1 MMFSRRVRLRALP
14 PVPASMRSRHRPAGV
29 ACALL
34 VCASALFLSACGISD
49 ESEIQQWMKDQRAA
63 MKPTAQKV
71 EEPKEFAPYAYEP
84 HGQVD
89 PFDPQKILMVVARQ
103 REERGSA
110 SAIKPDL
117 ERRREV
123 LEGFPLDQIRMVG
136 MMRQGGNNVA
146 LLETN
151 GTTHM
156 VRVGNY
162 AGQNFGLVTRISE
175 TEVVLKEIYQDAA
188 GEWVERPQKL
198 ELQESQAGSGQG
210 SKR

>member
-1 MMFSRRVRLRALP
+1 MSGRHVLRAVAAAL
-14 PVPASMRSRHRPAGV
+14 AGT
-29 ACALL
+29 CLL
-34 VCASALFLSACGISD
+34 AACGLSD
-49 ESEIQQWMKDQRAA
+49 ESEIQTWMADQRKA
-63 MKPTAQKV
+63 MRPTAQKV

-136 MMRQGGNNVA
+136 MMRRGGNNVA
-146 LLETN
+146 LLET
-151 GTTHM
+151 GGATHM

-162 AGQNFGLVTRISE
+162 VGQNFGLVTRISE

>member
-1 MMFSRRVRLRALP
+1 MTSLTDPRGAARAPVARVWRRAAAAAL
-14 PVPASMRSRHRPAGV
+14 AIA
-29 ACALL
+29 
-34 VCASALFLSACGISD
+34 LSACGLSD
-49 ESEIQQWMKDQRAA
+49 EGEIQQWMADQRQA

-71 EEPKEFAPYAYEP
+71 EEPKEFSPYAYEP

-151 GTTHM
+151 GATHM

>member
-1 MMFSRRVRLRALP
+1 MSGRHVLRAVAAAL
-14 PVPASMRSRHRPAGV
+14 AGT
-29 ACALL
+29 CLL
-34 VCASALFLSACGISD
+34 AACGLSD
-49 ESEIQQWMKDQRAA
+49 ESEIQTWMADQRKA
-63 MKPTAQKV
+63 MRPTAQKV

-136 MMRQGGNNVA
+136 MMRRGGNNVA
-146 LLETN
+146 LLETD
-151 GTTHM
+151 GATHM

-162 AGQNFGLVTRISE
+162 VGQNFGLVTRISE

>member
-1 MMFSRRVRLRALP
+1 MPNSARRLL
-14 PVPASMRSRHRPAGV
+14 AG
-29 ACALL
+29 ACALAITSL
-34 VCASALFLSACGISD
+34 LGACGLSD
-49 ESEIQQWMKDQRAA
+49 EGEIQQWMTEQRQA
-63 MKPTAQKV
+63 MRPTAQKV
-71 EEPKEFAPYAYEP
+71 EEPKEFAPYVYEAR
-84 HGQVD
+84 GQPD

-136 MMRQGGNNVA
+136 MMRKGGTNVA

-151 GTTHM
+151 GTTHL

-198 ELQESQAGSGQG
+198 ELQESQAGAGSG

>member
-1 MMFSRRVRLRALP
+1 MTASISVRLLGRTDLARQRSGCRLLA
-14 PVPASMRSRHRPAGV
+14 VASVV
-29 ACALL
+29 ASIGL
-34 VCASALFLSACGISD
+34 LSACGLSD
-49 ESEIQQWMKDQRAA
+49 EGEIQQWMAEQRQA

-151 GTTHM
+151 GATHM
-156 VRVGNY
+156 VRIGNY

-198 ELQESQAGSGQG
+198 ELQVSQAGSGQG